1 MSLRLR
7 LALALM
13 FAAIVPMGLVI
24 ALPLLNAR
32 TRAADEARARL
43 EQARRQAALLVERER
58 AETIALVER
67 AAVDL
72 GHEPGAAGILEHG
85 PASRARALAQTL
97 ASRHGLDHLE
107 LRNAEGTVLAVRD
120 PLAAAIEGPRR
131 PLGPDEVAVVD
142 LPLLGLPPPAGNDD
156 LTVSREDERRADAG
170 MADASGDDEPWS
182 ADVPT
187 RALIAERLV
196 PLGGE
201 SFVLLGGRRFGDRFL
216 AGVAGITGGPVALVS
231 AQGKTAAAAGAPPEG
246 ADWPSSDV
254 PLAAGWSVRVATAP
268 ADVAAARRD
277 LLGAAARI
285 APLALLTALL
295 VGLLLAEGISRP
307 VRALAARAEAIA
319 AERAAGPLTAA
330 PADDEVRG
338 LTRAFDRMLDALTES
353 ERRRLGAERVAA
365 WQEVARRVAHE
376 VHNALSPIRLG
387 VENLRRTRSKAPSEL
402 DRALDEEG
410 GAILEE
416 VESLRRLAEEFS
428 LFARLP
434 APSPSPCDLGE
445 VVRQAAALEAA
456 RAAGIGV
463 TVTVEE
469 GGGPHRIRGD
479 ADMLGRALRNVVAN
493 ALDALEGAAERRL
506 LIRLRSD
513 PANAAGGAT
522 GRRWEEIE
530 VRDTG
535 PGFAPGARD
544 RAFEPYFTTRAERGG
559 SGLGLAI
566 VYRIV
571 TDHGGMVRAETGARG
586 GAVVVLRL
594 PVEGPVAAQH
604 PAGSVSR
611 EEVAKSA

>member
-13 FAAIVPMGLVI
+13 LAAIVPMGLVI

-32 TRAADEARARL
+32 TRAAHEARARL

-67 AAVDL
+67 AAADL
-72 GHEPGAAGILEHG
+72 GHEPGAAGILVHG
-85 PASRARALAQTL
+85 PASRARALARTL

-107 LRNAEGTVLAVRD
+107 LRNADGTVLAVRD

-131 PLGPDEVAVVD
+131 PLGPDEVAVVN
-142 LPLLGLPPPAGNDD
+142 LPLLALPPPPADDDGAG
-156 LTVSREDERRADAG
+156 RDEGRTDGGADAADEPRP
-170 MADASGDDEPWS
+170 ADA
-182 ADVPT
+182 PT

-201 SFVLLGGRRFGDRFL
+201 SFLLVGGRRFGDRFL
-216 AGVAGITGGPVALVS
+216 LGVAGITGGPVALVS
-231 AQGKTAAAAGAPPEG
+231 GAGGVTAAAGTPPGG

-254 PLAAGWSVRVATAP
+254 PLADGWSVRVATSP

-285 APLALLTALL
+285 APLALLAALL
-295 VGLLLAEGISRP
+295 LGLLLAEGISRP

-330 PADDEVRG
+330 PAEDEVRG
-338 LTRAFDRMLDALTES
+338 LTRSFDRMLDALTES
-353 ERRRLGAERVAA
+353 ETRRVGAERVAA

-387 VENLRRTRSKAPSEL
+387 VENLRRTRRKAPSEI

-456 RAAGIGV
+456 RAAGLGV

-493 ALDALEGAAERRL
+493 ALDALEGASERRL
-506 LIRLRSD
+506 LLRLRSL
-513 PANAAGGAT
+513 PAAAAGGAP
-522 GRRWEEIE
+522 GAGWEEIE

-544 RAFEPYFTTRAERGG
+544 RAFEPYFTTRADRGG
-559 SGLGLAI
+559 TGLGLAI

-571 TDHGGMVRAETGARG
+571 TDHGGSVRAETGARG
-586 GAVVVLRL
+586 GAAIVLRL
-594 PVEGPVAAQH
+594 PVEGPAAAAR
-604 PAGSVSR
+604 PAGSESR
-611 EEVAKSA
+611 GEVAKSA

>member
-32 TRAADEARARL
+32 TRAAAQARAGL

-58 AETIALVER
+58 AETIAVVER
-67 AAVDL
+67 AAQDL
-72 GHEPGAAGILEHG
+72 GHEPGGAGILEHG
-85 PASRARALAQTL
+85 PASRARALARTL
-97 ASRHGLDHLE
+97 ALRHGLDHLE
-107 LRNAEGTVLAVRD
+107 LRNAAGTVLALHD
-120 PLAAAIEGPRR
+120 PLAAPLEGTR

-142 LPLLGLPPPAGNDD
+142 LPLLALPPPSGNDD
-156 LTVSREDERRADAG
+156 PGAEARADGDAAG
-170 MADASGDDEPWS
+170 DARDEPRP

-201 SFVLLGGRRFGDRFL
+201 SFLLLGGRRFGDRFL

-231 AQGKTAAAAGAPPEG
+231 AAGGMIAAAGAPPEG
-246 ADWPSSDV
+246 AAWLTSDV
-254 PLAAGWSVRVATAP
+254 PLAEGWSVRVATPP

-285 APLALLTALL
+285 APLALATALL

-319 AERAAGPLTAA
+319 TERAAGPLTAA
-330 PADDEVRG
+330 PAEDEVRG
-338 LTRAFDRMLDALTES
+338 LTRSFDRMLDALTES
-353 ERRRLGAERVAA
+353 ETRRLGAERVAA
-365 WQEVARRVAHE
+365 WQEMARRVAHE

-387 VENLRRTRSKAPSEL
+387 VENLRRTRSKAPADL

-456 RAAGIGV
+456 RAAGLGV

-469 GGGPHRIRGD
+469 GGGEHRIQGD

-506 LIRLRSD
+506 LIRLRSS
-513 PANAAGGAT
+513 PAAAT
-522 GRRWEEIE
+522 GGGWEEIE

-559 SGLGLAI
+559 TGLGLAI

-571 TDHGGMVRAETGARG
+571 TDHGGKVRAENGAQG
-586 GAVVVLRL
+586 GAAVVLRL
-594 PVEGPVAAQH
+594 PVEGPTAA
-604 PAGSVSR
+604 ALRAVS
-611 EEVAKSA
+611 A